1 MIRMP
6 LIVALFVTSAYAA
19 EIQFNAIPAMRL
31 SPLPQGW
38 APMGGGGG
46 GPHQLPGVCEHGVD
60 SQSSEDGPQLLS
72 IRCTNE
78 SVPSFG
84 GVWQGVAA
92 ARYQGKR
99 VRVSGWVK
107 VTDVERVENARYPA
121 APGEA
126 GLYLGVGSPSKGMR
140 QDRMSARS
148 INGTIKG
155 STDWE
160 YREFVV
166 DIPKDSRQLQI
177 GFWMEGKGQ
186 VWARNMQV
194 EKVSKKMP
202 LNFHPVGDSGFG
214 ITLK

>member
-6 LIVALFVTSAYAA
+6 LIVALLATSAYAA
-19 EIQFNAIPAMRL
+19 ESQLNAMPAPRL
-31 SPLPQGW
+31 APLPQGW
-38 APMGGGGG
+38 APMGSGGG

-60 SQSSEDGPQLLS
+60 SQSSDDYPQLLS

-92 ARYQGKR
+92 TNYQGKR
-99 VRVSGWVK
+99 VKVSGWVK
-107 VTDVERVENARYPA
+107 VTGVVRVENARYPA

-126 GLYLGVGSPSKGMR
+126 GLYLGVRSPSKGLQ

-148 INGTIKG
+148 TNGTIKG

-166 DIPKDSRQLQI
+166 DVPKDSRALQI

-186 VWARNMQV
+186 VWARGMQV
-194 EKVSKKMP
+194 ETVSKKVP
-202 LNFHPVGDSGFG
+202 LNFQPVGAEFG

>member
-1 MIRMP
+1 MIRMS
-6 LIVALFVTSAYAA
+6 LIVALLATSAYAA
-19 EIQFNAIPAMRL
+19 EIQFDAIPAMRL
-31 SPLPQGW
+31 GRLPQGW
-38 APMGGGGG
+38 APMGSGGG

-60 SQSSEDGPQLLS
+60 SQASPDYPQLLS

-107 VTDVERVENARYPA
+107 VAGVERVVNEKYPA

-126 GLYLGVGSPSKGMR
+126 GLYLGVRSPSKGLR

-148 INGTIKG
+148 INGAIKG
-155 STDWE
+155 STDWQ

-177 GFWMEGKGQ
+177 GFRMEGKGQ

-194 EKVSKKMP
+194 EKVSKKVP
-202 LNFHPVGDSGFG
+202 LNFHPVGGADME

>member
-6 LIVALFVTSAYAA
+6 FIVALFVTSAYAA
-19 EIQFNAIPAMRL
+19 EGQFNAIPAMRL
-31 SPLPQGW
+31 APLPQGW
-38 APMGGGGG
+38 APMGSGGG

-60 SQSSEDGPQLLS
+60 SQSSADGPQLLS

-107 VTDVERVENARYPA
+107 VTNVEPVVNERYPA

-126 GLYLGVGSPSKGMR
+126 GLYLGVRSPSKGLR
-140 QDRMSARS
+140 QDRMSGRA
-148 INGTIKG
+148 IKG

-166 DIPKDSRQLQI
+166 DIPKDSRALQI

-194 EKVSKKMP
+194 EKVSKKVP
-202 LNFHPVGDSGFG
+202 LNFHPAGDSDFG